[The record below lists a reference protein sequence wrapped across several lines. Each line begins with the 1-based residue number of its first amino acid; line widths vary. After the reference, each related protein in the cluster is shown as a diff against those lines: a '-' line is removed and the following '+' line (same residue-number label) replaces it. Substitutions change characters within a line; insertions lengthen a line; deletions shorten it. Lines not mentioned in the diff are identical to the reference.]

1 MQQRSTAAVAQVHE
15 ELVHLVRQLM
25 TGERPA
31 EGLPTFAQHS
41 VLSYIERNPGC
52 RATEISEAF
61 GVHRSTVS
69 RQLRGCV
76 DAGWVQAEPGPIRSG
91 HPLSLTDAGRDVL
104 GDADRRRR
112 DEVGERVR
120 DWSDADI
127 ADLARMLHR
136 FRTSTADH
144 DTDQSIGADPRA

>member
-1 MQQRSTAAVAQVHE
+1 MQQRSVAVGRVHE

-41 VLSYIERNPGC
+41 VLSYIARNPGC
-52 RATEISEAF
+52 RATEISDAF

-76 DAGWVQAEPGPIRSG
+76 DAGWVQAESGPIRSG
-91 HPLSLTDAGRDVL
+91 HPLSLTGPGRDVL

-112 DEVGERVR
+112 DEVGDRVR
-120 DWSDADI
+120 DWSAADI
-127 ADLARMLHR
+127 DDLARMLHR

-144 DTDQSIGADPRA
+144 DTAQSIGADPRA

>member
-1 MQQRSTAAVAQVHE
+1 MQQRSTDVTQVHE

-31 EGLPTFAQHS
+31 DGLPTFAQHS
-41 VLSYIERNPGC
+41 VLSYIARNPGC
-52 RATEISEAF
+52 RATEISDAF

-91 HPLSLTDAGRDVL
+91 HPLSLTEPGRDL
-104 GDADRRRR
+104 LDNADRRRL

-120 DWSDADI
+120 DWSASDI

-136 FRTSTADH
+136 FRTSTADQ
-144 DTDQSIGADPRA
+144 DIAKSIGADPRA